1 MRCSGWSS
9 LAISVCSALVV
20 AAPAAAHVVAT
31 PPFLASES
39 SESISLEVPNERS
52 EPMTSF
58 TLTAPDGL
66 VIEHTHAVAGW
77 DGTVEDGAAT
87 WTGGS
92 LAAKATVTFG
102 ITLKADVEP
111 GTVTLGAK
119 QGYDSGAVVE
129 WPVSLTVTPAE
140 ESPSENLALAGVVGL
155 IGVLVVVAVAVF
167 AWRRRS
173 TPGAPGD
180 DTQRD
185 LPCERPEK

>member
-1 MRCSGWSS
+1 M
-9 LAISVCSALVV
+9 LALALP
-20 AAPAAAHVVAT
+20 APAAAHVVAT
-31 PPFLASES
+31 PSFLASES
-39 SESISLEVPNERS
+39 SVSIGLEVPNERS
-52 EPMTSF
+52 DPMTSF

-66 VIEHTHAVAGW
+66 VIEHAHAVPGW
-77 DGTVEDGAAT
+77 DGRVEDGAAT

-92 LAAKATVTFG
+92 LAAKATVTLG
-102 ITLKADVEP
+102 ITLRADVAP

-173 TPGAPGD
+173 TPGSPGD
-180 DTQRD
+180 DT
-185 LPCERPEK
+185 

>member
-20 AAPAAAHVVAT
+20 AAPAAAHVVVS
-31 PPFLASES
+31 PSFLASES
-39 SESISLEVPNERS
+39 SESVSLEVPNERS
-52 EPMTSF
+52 DPMTSF

-66 VIEHTHAVAGW
+66 VIEHAHAVAGW
-77 DGTVEDGAAT
+77 NGNVEDGAAI

-92 LAAKATVTFG
+92 LTAKATVTFG
-102 ITLKADVEP
+102 VTLKADVEP

-129 WPVSLTVTPAE
+129 WPVSLTVTPAA
-140 ESPSENLALAGVVGL
+140 ESPSENFALAGVVGL

-173 TPGAPGD
+173 TPDAPAD
-180 DTQRD
+180 DT
-185 LPCERPEK
+185 